1 MASWLEYWH
10 SGRIPNCQ
18 RFTLTTQTAAALIRT
33 LRCHALLIENLLDE
47 GYEFVLTARFQSDP
61 LERRYGQYRQMNGG
75 RFLVGLKDTV
85 YSEKILKIKSLVKE
99 GIDIDENVKENR
111 HENMEIDILLL
122 DVDSLNVLPNR
133 IQLTQ
138 ESREVAVHVAG
149 YVAKRFLKSHACCKS
164 HLTGIISESNPDH
177 AYITILNRGGLTIP
191 STSLTDYVCTSF
203 AILSFTENSVI
214 KSNIRARKAA
224 ELVLSHTFGIYQ
236 DFTCNDHRAL
246 GQTFVNRIISNIFFN
261 NKRKATT
268 SSVHK
273 DNVVSFKKRQREK

>member
-1 MASWLEYWH
+1 
-10 SGRIPNCQ
+10 
-18 RFTLTTQTAAALIRT
+18 
-33 LRCHALLIENLLDE
+33 
-47 GYEFVLTARFQSDP
+47 
-61 LERRYGQYRQMNGG
+61 
-75 RFLVGLKDTV
+75 
-85 YSEKILKIKSLVKE
+85 
-99 GIDIDENVKENR
+99 
-111 HENMEIDILLL
+111 MEIDILLL

-149 YVAKRFLKSHACCKS
+149 CVAKSILKSHACCKS
-164 HLTGIISESNPDH
+164 HLTGIILESNPDR

-224 ELVLSHTFGIYQ
+224 ELVLSLTFGIYQ

-246 GQTFVNRIISNIFFN
+246 GRTFVNRIISNIFFN

-273 DNVVSFKKRQREK
+273 DNVVSFNPIMGEGGGGG